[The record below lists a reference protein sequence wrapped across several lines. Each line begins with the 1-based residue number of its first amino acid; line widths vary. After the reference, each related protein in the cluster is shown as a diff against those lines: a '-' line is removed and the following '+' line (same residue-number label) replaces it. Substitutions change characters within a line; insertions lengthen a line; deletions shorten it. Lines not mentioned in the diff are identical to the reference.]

1 MQLQILIK
9 QQIPCNTNKH
19 SKYTFRIQRLPPHLV
34 TVASSFTFPLPPLII
49 PVLLAAIK
57 PTFCPGGANL
67 FTVEG

>member
-9 QQIPCNTNKH
+9 QQIPCYTNKH
-19 SKYTFRIQRLPPHLV
+19 SKYTFRIQPPHLV
-34 TVASSFTFPLPPLII
+34 AVGSSFLSPLPPLII

-67 FTVEG
+67 LTVEG